1 MAYVHN
7 GLSATKKGEIL
18 PFITWI
24 DIKSVMLS
32 KKKKSENSNSI
43 YMISYMR
50 NIKKLRNKVK
60 AHTHTKQP

>member
-24 DIKSVMLS
+24 DLKSVMLS
-32 KKKKSENSNSI
+32 KKKKNQRTQI
-43 YMISYMR
+43 VYI
-50 NIKKLRNKVK
+50 
-60 AHTHTKQP
+60 